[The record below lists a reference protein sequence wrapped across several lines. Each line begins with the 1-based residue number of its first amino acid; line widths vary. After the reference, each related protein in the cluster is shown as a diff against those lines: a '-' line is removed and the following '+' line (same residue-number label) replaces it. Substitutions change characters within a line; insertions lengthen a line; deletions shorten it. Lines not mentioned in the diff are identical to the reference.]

1 MSAVLSPALLAEF
14 IGALDFGWH
23 NEAWDI
29 RIGAGLDVCVSQVA
43 NTLLKEAVIGKHLPA
58 VAEQTQGEVVAF
70 ASAAAAKMGG
80 GGKVVLMEG
89 RAPTLEYVRTPHR
102 FELTMS
108 DPVII
113 GMRRAAQR
121 MMALAVNMLR
131 PLPDSEE
138 TVIVAALLKA
148 MQQCENSR

>member
-1 MSAVLSPALLAEF
+1 MSSILTPETLTEF
-14 IGALDFGWH
+14 IGALDFGLH
-23 NEAWDI
+23 GEAWDI
-29 RIGAGLDVCVSQVA
+29 KIGGGVDVLVSQVA
-43 NTLLKEAVIGKHLPA
+43 NTLLKEAAIGKHLPT

-70 ASAAAAKMGG
+70 ASAAAAKMGA

-121 MMALAVNMLR
+121 MMGSAVNMLKL
-131 PLPDSEE
+131 LPDSDEP
-138 TVIVAALLKA
+138 VVVAALIKALGDLK
-148 MQQCENSR
+148 